1 MTPTTA
7 GPATRG
13 APAAPSVA
21 GLSSAEPQGQAELS
35 AADRDLAM
43 LAAGACAIGERL
55 QSAANA
61 GMLAVLATGVY
72 GLFAAPAGVRGTPV
86 AAATVLAVAALAVA
100 ALAVWA
106 WQSLL
111 AARLALDERVF
122 RAFTLGPGERL
133 APAGFDRALA
143 RAGLRRADT
152 PRGMDARWRG
162 ARRLLVQQALCV
174 AALALMAMAGLVWI
188 GAHA

>member
-72 GLFAAPAGVRGTPV
+72 SLFAAPAGVRGTPV
-86 AAATVLAVAALAVA
+86 AAATVLAVA